1 MQRRDRAR
9 AAIVLGG
16 VGRVEEL
23 VEVWWWSW
31 MWREMFMGN
40 DFQGRRRQPQARS
53 SRRQGYLTTRQNLVT

>member
-9 AAIVLGG
+9 AAILLGG

-23 VEVWWWSW
+23 VEVWWSSW

-40 DFQGRRRQPQARS
+40 DF
-53 SRRQGYLTTRQNLVT
+53 